1 MNERCVDASVVVKL
15 VLRGE
20 PYREVA
26 GRLIRET
33 VAAGITLIAPPI
45 FPTEVD
51 TVIRRRVHDGRLRQA
66 DARRAYA
73 ILDRAPVQIR
83 AHRDL
88 RQRARDIAE
97 RFRQRTVYDATYAAL
112 ADLYACE
119 FWTADKAFFDAVSA
133 RLGFVKYLPNY
144 R

>member
-97 RFRQRTVYDATYAAL
+97 RFRQPPCTTRPTPPWPTCMRASSGRQTRRSLMRL
-112 ADLYACE
+112 AQGWA
-119 FWTADKAFFDAVSA
+119 S
-133 RLGFVKYLPNY
+133 
-144 R
+144 